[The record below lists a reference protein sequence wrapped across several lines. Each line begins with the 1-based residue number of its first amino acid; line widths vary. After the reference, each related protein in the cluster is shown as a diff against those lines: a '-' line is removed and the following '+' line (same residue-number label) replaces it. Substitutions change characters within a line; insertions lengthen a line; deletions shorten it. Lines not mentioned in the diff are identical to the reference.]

1 MNQACAS
8 RICEN
13 YQSPTGIR
21 CTAVFMQ
28 KGDNHTP
35 SKLFLYQF
43 YFNNSGN
50 FLLKLFNLGIDT
62 DLT

>member
-35 SKLFLYQF
+35 SKLFF
-43 YFNNSGN
+43 ISI
-50 FLLKLFNLGIDT
+50 LF
-62 DLT
+62 